1 MNLIRSKV
9 NITILDEYNIKTCS
23 LRWEILMW
31 KRILLD
37 KLRSWQSYNKILW
50 IVLFYWKCQN
60 LFVTFVK
67 MNFVFWL
74 ISSKGTSSLTRKTS
88 LLSLVNLIYI
98 QNVLKISRRWF
109 LPFSKMINF
118 YLSARLNKPFCINL
132 VNRHPQNNFFLEITY
147 IIVISTEF
155 PLK

>member
-1 MNLIRSKV
+1 
-9 NITILDEYNIKTCS
+9 
-23 LRWEILMW
+23 
-31 KRILLD
+31 
-37 KLRSWQSYNKILW
+37 
-50 IVLFYWKCQN
+50 
-60 LFVTFVK
+60 

-132 VNRHPQNNFFLEITY
+132 VNRHPQNNFVLEITY

-155 PLK
+155 PLKWVPRTDIFLKMYFDHRSGLAAWNRWSQDSNFQNLEGERISIWV